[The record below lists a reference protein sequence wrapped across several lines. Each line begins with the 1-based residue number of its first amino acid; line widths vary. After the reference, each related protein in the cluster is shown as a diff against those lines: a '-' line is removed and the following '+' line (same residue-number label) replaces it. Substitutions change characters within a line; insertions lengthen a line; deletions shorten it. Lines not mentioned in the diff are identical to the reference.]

1 MTITELRDKI
11 IDYRTKGLT
20 YKDMS
25 NETGYSLTQSY
36 KFTKI
41 PDYRPPQAYLFRLQN
56 MCRRIDEG
64 ELIITRGI
72 ANNAMES
79 YPPSQQHHA
88 KLYHKLYAFAC
99 TIDADVRP
107 IPFYKSPDKTAAD
120 LLFAEHKIKK
130 KLLEIT
136 KEERF
141 HYNVRFN
148 DSVGLINWLYLAIK
162 IRNDYADKHNLP
174 RKELWSGEKIWRET
188 YGKLHEAI
196 GQEIAAKEEE
206 DYDVR
211 SSKVVNRR
219 TDMLNLL

>member
-11 IDYRTKGLT
+11 IDYRKHGLT
-20 YKDMS
+20 FKDMS
-25 NETGYSLTQSY
+25 NETGYSTSQSF
-36 KFTKI
+36 KFIKN

-64 ELIITRGI
+64 DLVITRGI

-88 KLYHKLYAFAC
+88 KLYHKLYAFGR
-99 TIDADVRP
+99 TIDADVKP
-107 IPFYKSPDKTAAD
+107 IPFYKSADKTQAD
-120 LLFAEHKIKK
+120 LLYAELKIKK

-141 HYNVRFN
+141 YYNVRFN
-148 DSVGLINWLYLAIK
+148 DSVGLINWIYLAIK
-162 IRNDYADKHNLP
+162 IRNDYADKHDLP
-174 RKELWSGEKIWRET
+174 RKELWGGEKIWRET

-196 GQEIAAKEEE
+196 GEKIAATEEE
-206 DYDVR
+206 GYDVR
-211 SSKVVNRR
+211 NVKVVNRR